1 MTWWDLRPPCQA
13 NVVPKPQM
21 QKLRSRE
28 ATCRESQSFVGA
40 ELGLELGEADAKA
53 QVLSIREKNRAW
65 DLKAIGKVLEANW
78 HFSTPGTNLPPSAL
92 LTPTPR
98 VGGSLA
104 AFEGD
109 PKGQGAGG
117 SSQLSSFPPLLSRD
131 IRACPALSLLP
142 RRPSCSCSPGHIPG
156 CFLIPMSGGHGCFPP
171 P

>member
-92 LTPTPR
+92 HTPTPR
-98 VGGSLA
+98 VGGPWLPLRETPRGRGQAAAASSAHSL
-104 AFEGD
+104 
-109 PKGQGAGG
+109 
-117 SSQLSSFPPLLSRD
+117 
-131 IRACPALSLLP
+131 
-142 RRPSCSCSPGHIPG
+142 PSCPVISEPAQP
-156 CFLIPMSGGHGCFPP
+156 
-171 P
+171 